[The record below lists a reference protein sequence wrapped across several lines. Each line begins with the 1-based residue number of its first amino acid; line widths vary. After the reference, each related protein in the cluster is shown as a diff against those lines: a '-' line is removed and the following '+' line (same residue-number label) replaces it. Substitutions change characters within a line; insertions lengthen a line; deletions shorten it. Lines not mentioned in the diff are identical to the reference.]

1 LSDGINRVT
10 LLGNLGADPEL
21 RQTQGGAVLNL
32 RLATTETWI
41 DKDKEKRER
50 TDWHSV
56 TLWGKRGEALAAILR
71 KGSQL
76 LVEGRLSTSSYEKD
90 GQKRYKTEIVA
101 SNVVLCGGKPGD
113 SRERSG
119 APAANLRAPAQPAN
133 IPDFGETSGNPVD
146 DIPF

>member
-1 LSDGINRVT
+1 MSDGINRVT

-41 DKDKEKRER
+41 DKNKEKQER

-56 TLWGKRGEALAAILR
+56 TLWGKRGEALAGILR

-90 GQKRYKTEIVA
+90 GQKRYKTEVVA
-101 SNVVLCGGKPGD
+101 TNVVLVGGKPRTGD
-113 SRERSG
+113 G
-119 APAANLRAPAQPAN
+119 APATAGG
-133 IPDFGETSGNPVD
+133 FGAD

>member
-1 LSDGINRVT
+1 MSEGLNRVH

-41 DKDKEKRER
+41 DKDSREKKER

-56 TLWGKRGEALAAILR
+56 TLWGKRGEALASILR

-90 GQKRYKTEIVA
+90 GQKRYKTEVVA
-101 SNVVLCGGKPGD
+101 TNVVLVGGKPRTGD
-113 SRERSG
+113 G
-119 APAANLRAPAQPAN
+119 APAAAPARG
-133 IPDFGETSGNPVD
+133 FGAD
-146 DIPF
+146 DDPF

>member
-1 LSDGINRVT
+1 MSDGINRVT
-10 LLGNLGADPEL
+10 LLGNLGADPDL

-41 DKDKEKRER
+41 DKNKEKQER

-56 TLWGKRGEALAAILR
+56 TLWGKRGEALAGILR

-90 GQKRYKTEIVA
+90 GQKRYKTEVVATNIVL
-101 SNVVLCGGKPGD
+101 VGGKPRTGD
-113 SRERSG
+113 G
-119 APAANLRAPAQPAN
+119 APAAAPAGSSY
-133 IPDFGETSGNPVD
+133 GED
-146 DIPF
+146 DPIPF

>member
-1 LSDGINRVT
+1 MSDGINRVT

-21 RQTQGGAVLNL
+21 RQTNSGAVLNL

-41 DKDKEKRER
+41 DKNKEKQER

-56 TLWGKRGEALAAILR
+56 TLWGKRGEALAGILR

-90 GQKRYKTEIVA
+90 GQKRYKTEVVATNIVL
-101 SNVVLCGGKPGD
+101 VGGKPRTGD
-113 SRERSG
+113 G
-119 APAANLRAPAQPAN
+119 APAAAPAGSSY
-133 IPDFGETSGNPVD
+133 GED
-146 DIPF
+146 DPIPF